1 MGPKGNRPAKV
12 SLLPLPEMTRW
23 RMSRAAL
30 GLCLAAAAW
39 SAPPSLSAQEPT
51 PDKPAEAPKRAR
63 IGLAL
68 GGGGARG
75 MAHIGVIRALE
86 QLHVPVDYVVGT
98 SMGSIVGGLYACGYT
113 PDEMEKLIK
122 SIHWDTLFQ
131 DAPERSQQ
139 SFRQKEDDFE
149 HLIPFEFGL
158 NLKKGGLLLPPGL
171 IAGSKLGYVLENAML
186 GCSSVPTFDNLRI
199 PFRAVATDIQ
209 TGEPYIMSKGNLART
224 IRASMAIPA
233 IFTPVELD
241 GRLLIDGGE
250 AQNLPVQTVK
260 AMGADIVIAVNVGS
274 SGGASADKPTNVGA
288 MIGRLIDLPLQQ
300 NTQASA
306 KLADVV
312 ITPDLGKYT
321 SADFITGTAMIPMG
335 YKSALQQEAKL
346 RQWEQP
352 ESVYAAWKTRHDAT
366 RPPLPVIDEVEI
378 VPIPGMDVRRV
389 SHLVQTKPGQVLDI
403 KVLGQDLKRIYAIG
417 AFEIVSYEIL
427 VKDGH
432 RVLRITAT
440 PKSWGP
446 TYLKLGLFLS
456 TDFQLATNFGIVG
469 LVEATEMNKLG
480 GMWKTTVTIGQ
491 PLELKT
497 RFYQPLSYG
506 GNAFLSPHGEVN
518 QHLVRVYNE
527 EGDALGTYQ
536 TTRGGGGLDLG
547 YDFGTWGEARVGY
560 FRVFGKSTRKV
571 GNPDFPNATWDEGGI
586 TSSFV
591 VDQLD
596 NVNLP
601 HAGYFA
607 AVDYA
612 GNRKSLGATDNFDIL
627 GIGLIGAK
635 TIGRWTGLA
644 NAAGGTSLQSQSP
657 FYGKLSLGG
666 LFKLSGRPQDQLVGD
681 NLALV
686 SLLLYYRLSD
696 TGGLILKNLSV
707 GVSAEAGNTYARRE
721 PFTIGSLKTAG
732 SIFVVADTLV
742 GPLFVA
748 WGRSDSHNS
757 AAYIFLNRTF

>member
-1 MGPKGNRPAKV
+1 M
-12 SLLPLPEMTRW
+12 
-23 RMSRAAL
+23 L
-30 GLCLAAAAW
+30 GLWILALASTAFAQETT
-39 SAPPSLSAQEPT
+39 APPTTAP
-51 PDKPAEAPKRAR
+51 EAPKRPR

-131 DAPERSQQ
+131 DAPERAQQ

-158 NLKKGGLLLPPGL
+158 NLAKGGLLLPPGL
-171 IAGSKLGYVLENAML
+171 ISGSKLGYVLENAML

-209 TGEPYIMSKGNLART
+209 TGEPYVMSKGSLART

-241 GRLLIDGGE
+241 GHLLIDGGE

-274 SGGASADKPTNVGA
+274 SGAASADKPTNVGA
-288 MIGRLIDLPLQQ
+288 MVGRLIDLPLQQ

-321 SADFITGTAMIPMG
+321 SADFVTGTAMIPLG
-335 YKSALQQEAKL
+335 YKSAMAQQAKL
-346 RQWEQP
+346 TQWEQP
-352 ESVYAAWKTRHDAT
+352 ESVYAPWKQRHDAT

-378 VPIPGMDVRRV
+378 VPIPGMDVRRI
-389 SHLVQTKPGQVLDI
+389 SHLIQTRAGQVLDV

-427 VKDGH
+427 EKDGH

-456 TDFQLATNFGIVG
+456 TDFQLNTGFGVVG
-469 LVEATEMNKLG
+469 LIEATEMNKLG
-480 GMWKTTVTIGQ
+480 GMWKTTATIGQ
-491 PLELKT
+491 PLDVKT
-497 RFYQPLSYG
+497 RFYQPLSYAG
-506 GNAFLSPHGEVN
+506 HAFVSPHFGFHQEADHIFDFN
-518 QHLVRVYNE
+518 
-527 EGDALGTYQ
+527 GDALGTYQ
-536 TTRGGGGLDLG
+536 VTHGIGGMDFG
-547 YDFGTWGEARVGY
+547 YDFGTWGEFRVGY
-560 FRVFGKSTRKV
+560 AGGYGSGRRKV
-571 GNPDFPNATWDEGGI
+571 GDPIFPNVDWNEGGI
-586 TSSFV
+586 TASFA

-601 HAGYFA
+601 HSGYLALF
-607 AVDYA
+607 DYK
-612 GNRKSLGATDNFDIL
+612 GNRTGLGATNSYDRVLTGFL
-627 GIGLIGAK
+627 AVQ
-635 TIGRWTGLA
+635 TIGRWTGVIRGE
-644 NAAGGTSLQSQSP
+644 GGTGLQTNVP
-657 FYGKLSLGG
+657 FYDEFSLGG
-666 LFKLSGRPQDQLVGD
+666 LFRLSGRPTGELIG
-681 NLALV
+681 NNYALG
-686 SLLLYYRLSD
+686 SFLLYYRLSD
-696 TGGLILKNLSV
+696 TAGLVIKNLSL
-707 GVSAEAGNTYARRE
+707 GVSAEVGNAWLYKQPVT
-721 PFTIGSLKTAG
+721 FSGLKSAG
-732 SIFVVADTLV
+732 SVYVIADTLIGPVFV
-742 GPLFVA
+742 GY
-748 WGRSDSHNS
+748 GRSGSHNS
-757 AAYIFLNRTF
+757 SAYLFLNRSF